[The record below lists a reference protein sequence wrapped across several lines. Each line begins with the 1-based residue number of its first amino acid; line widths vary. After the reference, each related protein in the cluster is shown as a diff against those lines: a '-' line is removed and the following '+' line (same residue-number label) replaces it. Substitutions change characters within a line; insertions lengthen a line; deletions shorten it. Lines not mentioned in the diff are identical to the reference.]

1 MNKKNKFSTSTIIN
15 TQELVPWLASNGPLS
30 YSPNNP
36 PERDYYFQYSWV
48 IPDIFNKKVN
58 PREHR
63 WFGENS
69 KDDCMVKKL
78 FDFWNNARKAKITQ
92 LYFSFGNISQ
102 LNVLSPVAIYEHKDT
117 AIIIQHGSYQFVK
130 PDEQPF
136 LKEGFFLLYRGI
148 GNESTFKHYKI
159 KDENLYCELMNIH
172 SKSLVDSVVSFNTIH
187 SNIKRCESAALNH
200 DTYILHHYAED
211 IGGDKV
217 AEISSILNSGYSL
230 YPGCGE
236 RKFGPSHVVFKTP
249 VTNVRITTFFCGESE
264 VKVIDPNKLE
274 IIKEVGCRV
283 ETILI

>member
-1 MNKKNKFSTSTIIN
+1 MSKNKLSTSTIINN
-15 TQELVPWLASNGPLS
+15 TQELVPWLASSGPLS
-30 YSPNNP
+30 YSPKNP
-36 PERDYYFQYSWV
+36 PDRDYYFQYSWI

-58 PREHR
+58 KREHR

-69 KDDCMVKKL
+69 KDDYLVKIL
-78 FDFWNNARKAKITQ
+78 FNFWHNARSAKITQ
-92 LYFSFGNISQ
+92 LYFSLGNISQ
-102 LNVLSPVAIYEHKDT
+102 LNVLSPVAIYEHKDI

-130 PDEQPF
+130 PVEQPF
-136 LKEGFFLLYRGI
+136 LKEGFVLLYRGI

-159 KDENLYCELMNIH
+159 KDENLYLEVMNIH
-172 SKSLVDSVVSFNTIH
+172 SKSLIDSVVSFNAIH
-187 SNIKRCESAALNH
+187 SNVKRCESAALNH

-211 IGGDKV
+211 IGGDKIE
-217 AEISSILNSGYSL
+217 EISSILNSGYSL
-230 YPGCGE
+230 YSGCGE